1 MAGTEG
7 MEMGHPDSIQAIQTA
22 TTATAT
28 MTVLRLVLVSTVVE
42 LNQLSEDDI
51 FPILLEI
58 YI

>member
-1 MAGTEG
+1 
-7 MEMGHPDSIQAIQTA
+7 
-22 TTATAT
+22 
-28 MTVLRLVLVSTVVE
+28 MTVLRVVLDSTVVE

>member
-7 MEMGHPDSIQAIQTA
+7 MGMGHPDLIQAVQTA

-28 MTVLRLVLVSTVVE
+28 MTVLRLVLDSTVVE